1 MKEIIAKRYAR
12 ALIRIGQEDGQ
23 YEQYGRELR
32 SFQELLGVSPE
43 LRAVMENPIYD
54 KDQKKALFQAL
65 NARLK
70 LSPMLTNFV
79 FLLIEKRRLGYF
91 GEIVACYDRL
101 ADEVAGRVR
110 ARVVSAIPL
119 PQSSLQAIQGKL
131 EAMTAKKVILTV
143 QEDPSLIGGIVTQ
156 IGDVIYDGSI
166 RTQLAGI
173 TETLMKG

>member
-12 ALIRIGQEDGQ
+12 ALIRIGQEDGH
-23 YEQYGRELR
+23 YERYGSELR
-32 SFQELLGVSPE
+32 SFQELLGLSAE
-43 LRAVMENPIYD
+43 LQAVMENPIYD

-65 NARLK
+65 NARHT
-70 LSPMLTNFV
+70 LSPMVTHFV
-79 FLLIEKRRLGYF
+79 LLLIEKRRLGYF
-91 GEIVACYDRL
+91 EEIVACYDRL

-110 ARVVSAIPL
+110 AQVTSVTPL
-119 PQSSLQAIQGKL
+119 RASVLQAIQGKL
-131 EAMTAKKVILTV
+131 EAMTAKRVILSV
-143 QEDPSLIGGIVTQ
+143 REDPSLIGGVITQ